1 MSAHLVQSPLLTVA
15 EVAEYL
21 RVSTASVYKHA
32 SGASLP
38 QIPSVKMGKSVRFE
52 REAIE
57 QFVRAWRRQ
66 A

>member
-1 MSAHLVQSPLLTVA
+1 MIAQSPLLTVT

-32 SGASLP
+32 SGARLP

-57 QFVRAWRRQ
+57 AFVRAWRRQ